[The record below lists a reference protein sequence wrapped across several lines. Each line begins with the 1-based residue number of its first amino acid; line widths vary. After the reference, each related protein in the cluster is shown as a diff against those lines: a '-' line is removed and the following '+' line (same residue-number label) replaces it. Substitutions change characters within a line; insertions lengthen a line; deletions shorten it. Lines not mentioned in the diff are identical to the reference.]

1 MQTIFLTGGT
11 GFIGRQLVEELLKE
25 EVMIFL
31 LVRSKSK
38 ATRVFQEKG
47 IFNEAAMHIIEGD
60 LTKPDLGLSDEDK
73 EKVLSTD
80 VIIHAGGQMD
90 IQATTQAATSVF
102 LNGAKHISEF
112 AERIHKLKGLQHFV
126 HVVGYMSPFDDD
138 NSKVAIDVFQEGHDY
153 LKIKNPYERTKF
165 LADLYIRQQAS
176 GVGYPLSVI
185 NPPTVVGSSTTGS
198 TEQVAGLGLLVESMR
213 RGLMPVIPG
222 GKGYKLPLIANDA
235 LAKFIVQIVK
245 REPSSIQTYTLV
257 PDKKLDPDISELLG
271 AMSESMN
278 MAAPTISV
286 PLRFMKALMN
296 SGLSTITRI
305 PSDGLNF
312 ITNRTFSNDLPKK
325 VMGAEWF
332 TKTSVMNFFPAVV
345 ADLDYRLMY
354 PNDQHIHAFERTLIG
369 NTVMYQIPG
378 EGKPFIL
385 FHGLLSD
392 GADLFPLGLELH
404 DKTGRPVWIPDLPGL
419 GRSPFKRETNLLDL
433 YLNVVKELSAQAA
446 HGAHWIGHSFGAV
459 ILLEALGREYLDTKN
474 PITLLQPPVAK
485 KNSTSFNAPQFINK
499 WALKLATANSLERYL
514 IGHGLFETT
523 ESIPKHYIVKVRS
536 SFTSPRIVNT
546 TLQLNRYLSKDYQG
560 EFTKV
565 PRSNLHIIWG
575 DQDRRY
581 SAPVQLGNVDV
592 VPYGHHF
599 PLSHPTETAGYVLAE
614 QFINRESAP
623 VRPSSSAGYPS

>member
-1 MQTIFLTGGT
+1 MRTIFLTGGT

-25 EVMIFL
+25 EIMIFL

-38 ATRVFQEKG
+38 AIRVFQEKG
-47 IFNEAAMHIIEGD
+47 ILNEAALFFIEGD

-73 EKVLSTD
+73 ERVLSTD

-90 IQATTQAATSVF
+90 IQATTQEATSVF

-112 AERIHKLKGLQHFV
+112 AKRIQQLKGLQQFI

-176 GVGYPLSVI
+176 AVGYPLSVI

-222 GKGYKLPLIANDA
+222 GKGYKLPLISNDA
-235 LAKFIVQIVK
+235 LAKFIVQVVK
-245 REPSSIQTYTLV
+245 LEPSSIETYTLV
-257 PDKKLDPDISELLG
+257 PDNQHDPDISELLG
-271 AMSESMN
+271 VMSESMN
-278 MAAPTISV
+278 MAAPAISV

-296 SGLSTITRI
+296 SGISKITRI

-325 VMGAEWF
+325 VMGEDWF

-354 PNDQHIHAFERTLIG
+354 PNDQHNHAFERTLIG
-369 NTVMYQIPG
+369 NTVIYQIPG
-378 EGKPFIL
+378 EGRPFIL

-404 DKTGRPVWIPDLPGL
+404 EKTGRPVWIPDLPGL
-419 GRSPFKRETNLLDL
+419 GRSPFKREKSLLDL
-433 YLNVVKELSAQAA
+433 YLNVVKELSGKAT

-459 ILLEALGREYLDTKN
+459 ILLEALAREYLDTN
-474 PITLLQPPVAK
+474 NAITLLQPPVAN
-485 KNSTSFNAPQFINK
+485 KNSKPFHAPQFMNK

-514 IGHGLFETT
+514 IDNGLFENI
-523 ESIPKHYIVKVRS
+523 ESIPKHYIAKVRS

-546 TLQLNRYLSKDYQG
+546 TLQLNRFLSKNFQG
-560 EFTKV
+560 DFTKV
-565 PRSNLHIIWG
+565 PRSILHVIWG

-599 PLSHPTETAGYVLAE
+599 PLSHPGKAACYILG
-614 QFINRESAP
+614 N
-623 VRPSSSAGYPS
+623 

>member
-1 MQTIFLTGGT
+1 MRTIFLTGGT

-47 IFNEAAMHIIEGD
+47 FFNETAMHFIEGD
-60 LTKPDLGLSDEDK
+60 LTNPDLGLSDEDK
-73 EKVLSTD
+73 KKVLSTD

-90 IQATTQAATSVF
+90 IQATTQEAISVF

-112 AERIHKLKGLQHFV
+112 AKRIHQLKGLQQFI
-126 HVVGYMSPFDDD
+126 HVVGYMSPFDDH
-138 NSKVAIDVFQEGHDY
+138 NSKVAIDVLKEGYDY

-176 GVGYPLSVI
+176 AVGYPLSVI

-235 LAKFIVQIVK
+235 LAKFMVQVVK
-245 REPSSIQTYTLV
+245 LEQSSIQTYTLV
-257 PDKKLDPDISELLG
+257 PDKQHDPDIAELLG
-271 AMSESMN
+271 VMSESMN

-296 SGLSTITRI
+296 SGLSKITRI
-305 PSDGLNF
+305 PTDGLNF

-332 TKTSVMNFFPAVV
+332 NKTSVMNVFPAVV

-354 PNDQHIHAFERTLIG
+354 PNNQHNHVFERTLIG
-369 NTVMYQIPG
+369 NTVIHQIQG
-378 EGKPFIL
+378 EGRPFIL

-392 GADLFPLGLELH
+392 GEDLFPLGLELH
-404 DKTGRPVWIPDLPGL
+404 EQTGQPVWIPDLPGL
-419 GRSPFKRETNLLDL
+419 GRSPFKHEKNLIDL
-433 YLNVVKELSAQAA
+433 YLNVVKELSGKAAQ
-446 HGAHWIGHSFGAV
+446 GAHWIGHSFGAV
-459 ILLEALGREYLDTKN
+459 ILLEALAREYLDTKN
-474 PITLLQPPVAK
+474 TITLLQPPVTK
-485 KNSTSFNAPQFINK
+485 KNHKSFNAPPLLNK
-499 WALKLATANSLERYL
+499 WALKLATASSLERYL
-514 IGHGLFETT
+514 IGNGLFENI
-523 ESIPKHYIVKVRS
+523 EGIPKYYIAKVRS
-536 SFTSPRIVNT
+536 SFTSPRILNT
-546 TLQLNRYLSKDYQG
+546 TLHQQFPVEKLSGGFHQSTG
-560 EFTKV
+560 V
-565 PRSNLHIIWG
+565 
-575 DQDRRY
+575 
-581 SAPVQLGNVDV
+581 
-592 VPYGHHF
+592 
-599 PLSHPTETAGYVLAE
+599 
-614 QFINRESAP
+614 
-623 VRPSSSAGYPS
+623 